1 MIQLFHV
8 TKAYPGDAPAL
19 VDVSLRLRKGEF
31 AFLTGPSGA
40 GKSTLLKLIFAQE
53 PATSG
58 QVIIDGQNVARL
70 DRRKVAL
77 LRRRVGV
84 VFQDFKLLP
93 TRTVFD
99 NVAVTLE
106 VLGWAPREVKRKV
119 SLLLRYVGL
128 AEKAHVVPTR
138 LSGGEQQRVA
148 IARALAGDPAI
159 LLADEPT
166 GNLDAE
172 RSMDIMEL
180 LSSVSARG
188 TTVFVATHDR
198 ALLAKYARRVVL
210 LEGGRVVGD
219 GEPDFG
225 DALAEG

>member
-19 VDVSLRLRKGEF
+19 VDVSLHLGKGEF
-31 AFLTGPSGA
+31 VFLSGPSGA

-53 PATSG
+53 KATTG
-58 QVIIDGQNVARL
+58 QVLIDGQNVAKL
-70 DRRKVAL
+70 DRRQVAL
-77 LRRRVGV
+77 LRRRIGV

-93 TRTVFD
+93 TRSVFD
-99 NVAVTLE
+99 NVAVSLE
-106 VLGWAPREVKRKV
+106 VLGWPAREINRKV
-119 SLLLRYVGL
+119 SQMLRYVGL
-128 AEKAHVVPTR
+128 AEKAHVVPSR

-148 IARALAGDPAI
+148 IARALAPDPAV

-198 ALLAKYARRVVL
+198 ALLARYARRVVL
-210 LEGGRVVGD
+210 IDGGRVVGD

-225 DALAEG
+225 DLAAGS

>member
-8 TKAYPGDAPAL
+8 SKAYPGDAPAL
-19 VDVSLRLRKGEF
+19 VDVNLHVGKGEF
-31 AFLTGPSGA
+31 VFLSGPSGA
-40 GKSTLLKLIFAQE
+40 GKSTLLKLVFAQE
-53 PATSG
+53 AASKG

-70 DRRKVAL
+70 DRRQVAL
-77 LRRRVGV
+77 LRRRIGV
-84 VFQDFKLLP
+84 VFQDFKLLS
-93 TRTVFD
+93 TRSVFD
-99 NVAVTLE
+99 NVAVSLV
-106 VLGWAPREVKRKV
+106 VLGWPSRVIRRKAM
-119 SLLLRYVGL
+119 LLLRYVGL
-128 AEKAHVVPTR
+128 TDKAHVLPCR

-148 IARALAGDPAI
+148 IARALAADPAI

-188 TTVFVATHDR
+188 TAVLVATHDR

-210 LEGGRVVGD
+210 LDSGRVVGD
-219 GEPDFG
+219 GQPEFAG
-225 DALAEG
+225 ASAGG